1 MSKEPMCIPLTDDLR
16 TKMNSVADQIIDIMM
31 ANFSPM
37 EAYSLL
43 HMLKETM
50 ERTYGISAIQ
60 VVKED
65 DPVN

>member
-1 MSKEPMCIPLTDDLR
+1 MSKEPMCIPLTSDLR
-16 TKMNSVADQIIDIMM
+16 TKMNDIADQIIDILQ

-50 ERTYGISAIQ
+50 EKTYGISAIQ